1 MHIGL
6 ILAGECAF
14 QYVRQPPS
22 TITHNCNPYITANG
36 IEISL
41 QCIVRTKTSLSGTYE
56 IRWFKE
62 NDTGTVNLGRQNP
75 ENYSSVSNTMHMY
88 INTTST
94 YHFKQVT
101 KRHHTSL
108 AGKYWCQVINTTAD
122 PDQPLMRSNMFTL
135 LPPEYYTGSGCSSW
149 PFLQDNITCAD
160 LNDTTHTTTAITTNF
175 TSYSGQFYT
184 NTCQLHNILEEFK

>member
-1 MHIGL
+1 MG
-6 ILAGECAF
+6 
-14 QYVRQPPS
+14 QPPS
-22 TITHNCNPYITANG
+22 TTLDNCNPYETTNG
-36 IEISL
+36 IPISL
-41 QCIVRTKTSLSGTYE
+41 QCIVRTKTSLNGTYK
-56 IRWFKE
+56 IRWCKE
-62 NDTGTVNLGRQNP
+62 NDTSIVNLGRQNP

-122 PDQPLMRSNMFTL
+122 PEQPLMRSNVFTL

-160 LNDTTHTTTAITTNF
+160 LNDTTQTTTAITTNF

-184 NTCQLHNILEEFK
+184 